1 MMDLLSHDA
10 RPLFTRGTERRY
22 AAHQDLFLQDASAD
36 EIVGI
41 VSGRVKLWRSGE
53 DGTPCTLLLLGAGEM
68 LGSVAVAQGT
78 NHLTSATAI
87 DAVVA
92 RCWPAALFRAA
103 VRSDGD
109 LADQFL
115 RAVARR
121 AEQLLDR
128 FGDTAGAPVEVRLAR
143 LLIRL
148 SGEYGR
154 HDDDLAVVISLRQED
169 LADMAFTTVPTV
181 SRCLSGWRHNGLIE
195 TRRGSIVVPHLSRL
209 ALRVGLHLD

>member
-1 MMDLLSHDA
+1 MDLLLHAAS
-10 RPLFTRGTERRY
+10 PLFMRGAERRF
-22 AAHQDLFLQDASAD
+22 AAHQDLFLQGASAD
-36 EIVGI
+36 EIIGI

-53 DGTPCTLLLLGAGEM
+53 DGTPCTLLLLGPGEM

-78 NHLTSATAI
+78 HHLTSATAI

-128 FGDTAGAPVEVRLAR
+128 FGDVAGAPVEIRLAR

-148 SGEYGR
+148 SGAYGR
-154 HDDDLAVVISLRQED
+154 HDDNLAVVIALRQED
-169 LADMAFTTVPTV
+169 LADLAFTTVPTV
-181 SRCLSGWRHNGLIE
+181 SRCLSAWRDDELIE
-195 TRRGSIVVPHLSRL
+195 THRGRIVIPHLSRL
-209 ALRVGLHLD
+209 ALRAGLHLD